1 MNTNEQLEQNIQT
14 NIEAQ
19 NVQIQQPVQQS
30 QPQPMQPVQSAHST
44 NDAVPIAKGKQKKRN
59 NKTLILILL
68 IVVLLGGAYFLFSNK
83 TGNGKKLSL
92 TGGSNE
98 VIKVDTGKKWGD
110 VFADYLQRFYK
121 ELYEDQQ
128 KLEEDGVK
136 VEKNREYEITF
147 IDFDFDNT
155 PEMVVKYVDFS
166 GLVTYRFFMYNNEE
180 VSETKDFRNVTFK
193 IIYSLK
199 EKTADWYLYISSAN
213 KTGAYTSVNK
223 ILSGKA
229 YDSDI
234 KAYTDRDITNFN
246 KNYAT
251 SDYKVTLYRIDD
263 NTYAEDFKIAVDKY
277 EENNKE
283 IKAKREKLIN
293 DYANVEV
300 KEEVQINKDPRIELG
315 EYTLEFGKYAYDC
328 EIYENGK
335 VVRTEKVYISINRD
349 WTATIE
355 DKSVKYNIYGNSIS
369 LENGLTIKANKNN
382 EFTYGIGEGNVY
394 KLVE

>member
-1 MNTNEQLEQNIQT
+1 MNTNEQLEQNIQS
-14 NIEAQ
+14 NIETQNAQ
-19 NVQIQQPVQQS
+19 VQQS
-30 QPQPMQPVQSAHST
+30 VQTLQPDQSAPST
-44 NDAVPIAKGKQKKRN
+44 VPSVKGKNKKKN
-59 NKTLILILL
+59 NKTLIMILVVV
-68 IVVLLGGAYFLFSNK
+68 IVLGGVYFLFFNK
-83 TGNGKKLSL
+83 SGTGKKLSL
-92 TGGSNE
+92 TGGNNE
-98 VIKVDTGKKWGD
+98 IIKVDTGKKWGD
-110 VFADYLQRFYK
+110 VFANYLQQFYR

-155 PEMVVKYVDFS
+155 PEMVVKYNDFS
-166 GLVTYRFFMYNNEE
+166 GAITYRFFMYNNEE
-180 VSETKDFRNVTFK
+180 VSETKDFRNVNFR

-199 EKTADWYLYISSAN
+199 EKEADWYLYISSAN

-277 EENNKE
+277 EDNNKE
-283 IKAKREKLIN
+283 IKAKIEKLIN

-315 EYTLEFGKYAYDC
+315 EYTLEFGKYVYNR
-328 EIYENGK
+328 ELLENGK
-335 VVRTEKVYISINRD
+335 VVGTEKVYISINRD
-349 WTATIE
+349 WTVTIE
-355 DKSVKYNIYGNSIS
+355 GKSIKYNIYGNAIS
-369 LENGLTIKANKNN
+369 LENGLTIKATENNK
-382 EFTYGIGEGNVY
+382 FVYGVGEGYVY
-394 KLVE
+394 ELVE